1 MKALL
6 LVVQLNAGMMV
17 GVVGGVML
25 MGAAYLG
32 YCKIRNMIEERKN
45 AGNEQEKEG

>member
-1 MKALL
+1 MKVFHFGFTLG
-6 LVVQLNAGMMV
+6 AGMMV
-17 GVVGGVML
+17 GMVGGVVL

-45 AGNEQEKEG
+45 AGSEQETEG

>member
-1 MKALL
+1 MKVFRFGFSLG
-6 LVVQLNAGMMV
+6 AGMMV

-32 YCKIRNMIEERKN
+32 YCKIRSMIEERKN
-45 AGNEQEKEG
+45 ASNEQEKEG

>member
-1 MKALL
+1 MKVFRFGFTLG
-6 LVVQLNAGMMV
+6 AGMMV

-32 YCKIRNMIEERKN
+32 YCKIRSMIEERKN